1 MKKYLC
7 LLLVLS
13 MCIGVFASDTFADLK
28 KYGIMQGDPDGAMR
42 LEDEVT
48 RAEVAKMIVAA
59 LGQLGTAELPCDT
72 VFEDVTSA
80 YWASGF
86 IHAAY
91 AQGIIHGK
99 TKTTF
104 APEDH
109 ITNEEVIKM
118 IVCALGYGE
127 MANARGGYPF
137 GYMMLAD
144 KLGIL
149 KGLDLVGTK
158 EALRGDIATMLTNAL
173 DIPLMMQVGFGSVVE
188 WQIMNGENGIP
199 LRTWRT
205 VLTAN

>member
-42 LEDEVT
+42 LEEEVT
-48 RAEVAKMIVAA
+48 RAEMAKMIIAA
-59 LGQLGTAELPCDT
+59 LGLSGAASVPCDT
-72 VFEDVTSA
+72 KFEDVTSA
-80 YWASGF
+80 YWASGY
-86 IHAAY
+86 IHAAQ

-99 TKTTF
+99 TETVF

-109 ITNEEVIKM
+109 VTNEEAVKM

-127 MANARGGYPF
+127 VANSRGGYPF
-137 GYMMLAD
+137 GYMTQAD

-173 DIPLMMQVGFGSVVE
+173 DIPLMMQVGFGASVT
-188 WQIMNGENGIP
+188 WQIMNGESGVP
-199 LRTWRT
+199 LHTWRT
-205 VLTAN
+205 NLKAN